1 MANPLPPVIVADSSF
16 IFDALIDAGQGR
28 HVPARNFANRLIAA
42 NSLLVYS
49 SLLFLEAPQCWRR
62 LYQRGWLVS
71 KQKGLTPAA
80 DRRNAFLEANTS
92 LEQFLASFNRHRV
105 NITSSLMQSASDFAA
120 YYELNSHDA
129 LVVAVLRDLGISN
142 LAAIDRDFRPIDWL
156 QLWDGLLVP

>member
-1 MANPLPPVIVADSSF
+1 
-16 IFDALIDAGQGR
+16 
-28 HVPARNFANRLIAA
+28 
-42 NSLLVYS
+42 
-49 SLLFLEAPQCWRR
+49 
-62 LYQRGWLVS
+62 LVS